1 MPLAVARSPQE
12 WLAQFGNSGRRA
24 ALTIGNFDGVHLG
37 HQAILRRV
45 RESARES
52 GALAAILTFYPHPAR
67 VLRPASAPVLLMT
80 LEQRLTAI
88 ESLGL
93 DAALVLTFDAPLA
106 HMTAQDFAQ
115 RLLVRTMRAAAVCV
129 GENFRFGHR
138 KAGDVALLRALGREN
153 GFAVEAVPPVEIEGL
168 IVSSTAIRE
177 SLLEGRV
184 ADARGML
191 GRPFALRGTIA
202 TGTGQGRKLVVPT
215 LNLSTEQELLPKRGV
230 YATECILEGASY
242 HSVTNIGVRPTFD
255 GTRLAIESHLFA
267 FDRALTTGELELRF
281 HSRLRDEQKFPD
293 PAALRE
299 QVLKDI
305 EAAKEYFRREAVP
318 AETPRS

>member
-1 MPLAVARSPQE
+1 LHLRFAPHGKLGPRRRTARNRRPAGRLRPHRRPDSCDARPAAGARIPLRPRRLPHRFQRRAGRIEAPARGPGRFHPRRAALSPAPHAFQRRAIARPRGGAAAEARLVHAHLPRSGPQGNERAPAGKCAARLRWAAIRGDGLMPLAVARSPQE

-153 GFAVEAVPPVEIEGL
+153 GFAVVAVPPVEIEGL
-168 IVSSTAIRE
+168 IVSSTAI
-177 SLLEGRV
+177 
-184 ADARGML
+184 
-191 GRPFALRGTIA
+191 
-202 TGTGQGRKLVVPT
+202 
-215 LNLSTEQELLPKRGV
+215 
-230 YATECILEGASY
+230 
-242 HSVTNIGVRPTFD
+242 
-255 GTRLAIESHLFA
+255 
-267 FDRALTTGELELRF
+267 
-281 HSRLRDEQKFPD
+281 
-293 PAALRE
+293 
-299 QVLKDI
+299 
-305 EAAKEYFRREAVP
+305 
-318 AETPRS
+318 